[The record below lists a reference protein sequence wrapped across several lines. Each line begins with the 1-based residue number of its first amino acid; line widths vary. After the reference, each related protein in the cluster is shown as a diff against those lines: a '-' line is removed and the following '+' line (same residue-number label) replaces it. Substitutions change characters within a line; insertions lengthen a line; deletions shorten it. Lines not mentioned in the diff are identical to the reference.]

1 MVEIIMIIKNYNY
14 NNNDDNSIIMRII
27 LLKAMVKK
35 DKKHENCISLIY
47 YCYP

>member
-27 LLKAMVKK
+27 LLKAIVKK
-35 DKKHENCISLIY
+35 DS
-47 YCYP
+47 YPS